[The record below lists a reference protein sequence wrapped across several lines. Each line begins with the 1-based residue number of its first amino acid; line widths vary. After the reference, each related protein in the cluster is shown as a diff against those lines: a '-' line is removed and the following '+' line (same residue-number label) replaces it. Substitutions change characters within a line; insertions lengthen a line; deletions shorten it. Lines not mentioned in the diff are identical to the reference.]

1 MCPRSFNP
9 GDKLL
14 RTQLNLK
21 IIKVSI
27 CLPQVKRNQNV
38 EIKWNEIDLATA
50 SESLKFIFIQ
60 QFVKSQLHF
69 NKCTCHWY
77 PFSKIASITLAPEPC
92 LDVNII
98 LKAQFLGMIVVSFIF
113 ANLCLC
119 LVFVVLTMNQTFL
132 QSFQIKTSF
141 VQTEINREKRS
152 LLAWEIIR
160 KRKSKKT

>member
-9 GDKLL
+9 RDKLL

-98 LKAQFLGMIVVSFIF
+98 LKAQFLGVIAVMQYPDCSIAFIF
-113 ANLCLC
+113 GNFVSVFGVCCANNESDLPLI
-119 LVFVVLTMNQTFL
+119 FPD
-132 QSFQIKTSF
+132 
-141 VQTEINREKRS
+141 
-152 LLAWEIIR
+152 
-160 KRKSKKT
+160 